1 MRCLTNTDRTTAVEE
16 GGGGDCSRRGPCRK
30 DMNIRLCARVCV
42 CVCVWMSNWTHAQ
55 PANPDPVCVYVC
67 IGSLMSRRRSCG
79 AD

>member
-1 MRCLTNTDRTTAVEE
+1 ME
-16 GGGGDCSRRGPCRK
+16 GGG
-30 DMNIRLCARVCV
+30 RLPMERAVQKGYEYQAVCV
-42 CVCVWMSNWTHAQ
+42 CVSNWTHAQ

>member
-1 MRCLTNTDRTTAVEE
+1 MERAVQKGYEYQ
-16 GGGGDCSRRGPCRK
+16 
-30 DMNIRLCARVCV
+30 AVCV
-42 CVCVWMSNWTHAQ
+42 CVSNWTHAQ